1 MRYGILGS
9 TRAWRIDG
17 TEVPLGGRA
26 RRALLALLLLRP
38 GESVSPDRLIDVLYG
53 ERPQKNPHHALQSQ
67 VSRLR
72 ADGIE
77 IELGPTGYRLAVDP
91 DDVDAH
97 RFLRLA
103 EQGRRALD
111 TDPDRA
117 AALLDEALGLWRGP
131 ALAEVDET
139 HAVHLEERRVAA
151 QEDRAEADLRRG
163 AHRAAISALGELIER
178 YPLRERLRGQ
188 LMRALAGDG
197 RPAEALIVYEQTRT
211 LLADELGADP
221 SPELAALHQ
230 TLLRGEAVPRGHVPA
245 VPLTSFVGRADDVD
259 GVEEL
264 LGRAR
269 LVTLLGPGGVGKT
282 RLAMEV
288 ARRRPS
294 AWVAELAGAR
304 EGDDLAQ
311 AVLAA
316 LGVRAGAGIG
326 GQDETA
332 PLDRLVAA
340 LSEGPVLLVLDNCEQ
355 AVEGIARL
363 AQRLLDA
370 CRDLRVLATSREPL
384 AVTAEHLWPVK
395 PLPSAEAVR
404 LFTDRASAVRPG
416 FAADEAVERIC
427 AALDGLPLAIELAA
441 ARTRTHETAE
451 LAARLADEDRFRLLS
466 RGSRTADARHQTLRA
481 VVRWSWDLLTD
492 AERTMAARLTVFSG
506 GATAGAA
513 AEVCG
518 LPDAEDLLDSLA
530 DKSLVEVAS
539 GRYRM
544 LETIRAFCAEQEDL
558 RKVRQAHAAHF
569 LALAERADPHL
580 RRATQLEWLA
590 RLPAEHDNLQAALRW
605 AAESGQVSLGM
616 RLVAAQ
622 VGYLWMRGMRVAATA
637 SAVAL
642 LEQAGPDPDPALGD
656 DYLLCALIAAS
667 DRAGRA
673 AWLACRPAAERL
685 VLAGASGRRH
695 PLVTFLWPM
704 ITAGSGDP
712 AATLALLDRGSASED
727 PWERAAARLVWGYPR
742 LAAGDLDAAGQEF
755 EAALE
760 MFRALGDRWGAGLAL
775 DSLAWLAST
784 RGDLASALARTEEAI
799 ALAEQLGAE
808 EDLAD
813 LLCNRGDYG
822 TDLAR
827 RRADYERAAELARRT
842 GTRTYLATALRGLGD
857 VARQEGDL
865 AGARKLYEQ
874 ALERSD
880 PQWVKNAGNQARLLV
895 GLGRIAEAEGDRGTA
910 RSRYVEALEAAT
922 TSGGLSEGARA
933 VEALAGLALPDAPEE
948 AAVLLGAATV
958 IRGVAVPGI
967 CDVAAGARQALGDD
981 GFEAARR
988 TGEGMSHVE
997 ALRAAG
1003 VREDVIEG
1011 SPVGRLQ

>member
-9 TRAWRIDG
+9 TRAWRTDG
-17 TEVPLGGRA
+17 DEVPLGGRA
-26 RRALLALLLLRP
+26 RRALLALLLVRP
-38 GESVSPDRLIDVLYG
+38 GQSVSPDRLIDVLYG

-77 IELGPTGYRLAVDP
+77 VELGPAGYRLAVDP
-91 DDVDAH
+91 EDVDAH

-103 EQGRRALD
+103 DQGRRALD
-111 TDPDRA
+111 TDPERA

-139 HAVHLEERRVAA
+139 HAVHLEDRRVAA

-163 AHRAAISALGELIER
+163 AYRAAIAALGELIER
-178 YPLRERLRGQ
+178 HPLRERLRGQ
-188 LMRALAGDG
+188 LMRALSGDG
-197 RPAEALIVYEQTRT
+197 RPAEALVVYEQTRT

-221 SPELAALHQ
+221 SPELMALHQ
-230 TLLRGEAVPRGHVPA
+230 TLLRGETVSRGHVPA
-245 VPLTSFVGRADDVD
+245 PPLTSFVGRADDVD

-264 LGRAR
+264 LERAR

-282 RLAMEV
+282 RLATEV

-294 AWVAELAGAR
+294 AWMAELAGAR

-311 AVLAA
+311 AVLMA
-316 LGVRAGAGIG
+316 LGVRAGTGIG
-326 GQDETA
+326 GQDDTA

-340 LSEGPVLLVLDNCEQ
+340 LSEGPALLVLDNCEQ
-355 AVEGIARL
+355 VVEGVARL

-370 CRDLRVLATSREPL
+370 CRDLRVLTTSREPL

-395 PLPSAEAVR
+395 PLPSAQAVR

-416 FAADEAVERIC
+416 FAADGAVERIC

-441 ARTRTHETAE
+441 ARTRTHDTAE

-558 RKVRQAHAAHF
+558 HEVRQAHAAHF
-569 LALAERADPHL
+569 LALAEQADTHL
-580 RRATQLEWLA
+580 RRAEQLEWLA
-590 RLPAEHDNLQAALRW
+590 RLSADHDNLQAALRW
-605 AAESGQVSLGM
+605 AVESGRLSLGM
-616 RLVAAQ
+616 RLVATQ
-622 VGYLWMRGMRVAATA
+622 ITYLWIRGMRGVVTA
-637 SAVAL
+637 PAVAL
-642 LEQAGPDPDPALGD
+642 LELAGPDPDPALGD
-656 DYLLCALIAAS
+656 GYILCALVAAS
-667 DRAGRA
+667 DRAGRE

-685 VLAGASGRRH
+685 ALADPPGSRY

-704 ITAGSGDP
+704 ITAVSSG
-712 AATLALLDRGSASED
+712 ASTVALALLDRGAADED
-727 PWERAAARLVWGYPR
+727 PWERAAVQLVWGYPR
-742 LAAGDLDAAGQEF
+742 LSEGDLEAAGQSF

-760 MFRALGDRWGAGLAL
+760 VFRELGDRWGSGLAL
-775 DSLAWLAST
+775 DSLAWLAAT
-784 RGDLASALARTEEAI
+784 KGDLADALARTEEAI

-822 TDLAR
+822 TDPAR

-857 VARQEGDL
+857 VAREEGDL
-865 AGARKLYEQ
+865 AGARALYEQ

-880 PQWVKNAGNQARLLV
+880 PLWIKNAGNQARLLV
-895 GLGRIAEAEGDRGTA
+895 GLGNVAEAEGDRATA

-922 TSGGLSEGARA
+922 TSGGVSEGARA
-933 VEALAGLALPDAPEE
+933 VEALAGLALPDSPQE

-958 IRGVAVPGI
+958 IRGVAVVSP
-967 CDVAAGARQALGDD
+967 VEAGVRQALGDD

-988 TGEGMSHVE
+988 TGERMSHAQ
-997 ALRAAG
+997 ALSTAG
-1003 VREDVIEG
+1003 VREEVIAG
-1011 SPVGRLQ
+1011 SPIGLVP